1 MYKTYGY
8 IASVCNVS
16 DDKSRLIPLNA
27 HKKNLPIHIKPLIV
41 NRRAGQKQP
50 QKKTQKDNKA
60 QYRIQNKPQN
70 KLQSRPRSKQEK
82 PQNKARNCQGCGS
95 VK

>member
-1 MYKTYGY
+1 MYKSYGY
-8 IASVCNVS
+8 IASVCNVK

-27 HKKNLPIHIKPLIV
+27 HKKNMPISIRPLIV
-41 NRRAGQKQP
+41 NRRAGQK
-50 QKKTQKDNKA
+50 KTQNNKT
-60 QYRIQNKPQN
+60 QYRIQNKSQSKPQN
-70 KLQSRPRSKQEK
+70 RPRSKQEK

>member
-27 HKKNLPIHIKPLIV
+27 HKKSMPISIKPLIV
-41 NRRAGQKQP
+41 NRRAGQK
-50 QKKTQKDNKA
+50 KTQKKN
-60 QYRIQNKPQN
+60 RIQHKPQSKPQN
-70 KLQSRPRSKQEK
+70 RPQNRSQNKVRSKQEK
-82 PQNKARNCQGCGS
+82 PQNKARNCQGCGV